1 MRKLFSFFF
10 SSLDG
15 YHEGPGHELDWH
27 MADDEFDAFD
37 LAQLDEADTFLLG
50 RVTFEQFAEFWPT
63 PAAFEMEPV
72 RAKLFSSLPKVVVS
86 RTLRE
91 TQWENTTF
99 ISTDV
104 DTEIR
109 KLKAQPGK
117 DIEVIGSAKLTAYLI
132 QAGLLDEMR
141 VLVNPILIGTGIPAF
156 PVDRQVSLEL
166 LRTRRFGNGNM
177 LLTYRPKGNGS
188 ANGDG

>member
-1 MRKLFSFFF
+1 MRKLVSFFF
-10 SSLDG
+10 ASLDG
-15 YHEGPGHELDWH
+15 FHEGPGHELDWQL
-27 MADDEFDAFD
+27 ADDEFDAFD
-37 LAQLDEADTFLLG
+37 LEQLEEAGTFLLG
-50 RVTFEQFAEFWPT
+50 RVTFEGFAEFWPT

-72 RAKLFSSLPKVVVS
+72 RAKIFSSLPKVVVS

-99 ISTDV
+99 IAADV

-109 KLKAQPGK
+109 KLKEQPGK
-117 DIEVIGSAKLTAYLI
+117 DILMIGSAKLTAYLI

-141 VLVNPILIGTGIPAF
+141 VLVNPILIGSGIPAF

-166 LRTRRFGNGNM
+166 LRSRQFVNGNM
-177 LLTYRPKGNGS
+177 LLTYRPLLETQ
-188 ANGDG
+188 